1 MNYYFLTLGIICIIC
16 GYILIRYG
24 NSNKKNPTALSEF
37 AWWTGLASLVGGFSL
52 LIFSL
57 VSLKE
62 NPAIVVNYI
71 LLGFSYLIGF
81 CGICNW
87 VFTNYSKLKEQKD
100 EQNKRQ

>member
-1 MNYYFLTLGIICIIC
+1 
-16 GYILIRYG
+16 
-24 NSNKKNPTALSEF
+24 
-37 AWWTGLASLVGGFSL
+37 
-52 LIFSL
+52 L